1 MDNGLEWLPHPG
13 AQPVKLPP
21 IPSQSGVDSS
31 SGSGKPLSWK
41 TLSKW
46 LKGRDTVMNIEIA
59 PEELEAYTKRWAL
72 KWHYFQE
79 TFPETSQD
87 DADGMGRDEMRAR
100 ITWLEGEFSR
110 IAERIHNLPDDTA
123 DYEILAG
130 SLFVANLIENCRP
143 DLARVL
149 TTSKTV
155 GDDSTTRDG
164 AGLGTAIA
172 QVCHNSDYFDGHR
185 PPQQLKTVEKS
196 HMFALRCVNEI
207 ITMKQTLAA
216 RSKILHGDLSSPIEN
231 GSRSSK
237 SVGSPVASAV
247 EASEPGD
254 GPDQSIHLHSMGRQL
269 PTTATGPIAG
279 SDPITL
285 RSVLPD
291 LRNPRPR
298 VTNANRRNEPATLV
312 SSANSH
318 MKNLTALLGI
328 AFFGASIT
336 WSTIFSGTRGNVVL
350 ISWAACLFI
359 VGAVGAAGASILVM
373 PDEDIV
379 AKHLTVRWTVRI
391 PSLLA
396 MIHVLAGMFL
406 VAIAILVLDPA
417 NGNLDLRGG
426 QRGTQSAG
434 GYAISVSAVFL
445 IVVGIV
451 WRWYTQHTCWM
462 VQEPTGVG
470 TPRATGDCRPSF
482 SSKVPRLCWD
492 TPGGPI
498 RLLGLLT
505 DTTLSFDNPG
515 RIGGEQQSTFRP
527 GFLSFGPNVTII
539 LAQWPS
545 LQHIQPKPKYKL

>member
-1 MDNGLEWLPHPG
+1 MDTSNGLEWLPHPG

-21 IPSQSGVDSS
+21 ILSQSGVDSS

-59 PEELEAYTKRWAL
+59 IEELEAYTKRWAL

-87 DADGMGRDEMRAR
+87 DVDGMGRDEMRAR

-110 IAERIHNLPDDTA
+110 IAERIHNLPDNTA

-172 QVCHNSDYFDGHR
+172 Q
-185 PPQQLKTVEKS
+185 LKTVEKS

-216 RSKILHGDLSSPIEN
+216 RSKVGILHGDLSSPIEN

-254 GPDQSIHLHSMGRQL
+254 GPDQSIHLHSMGRQS

-336 WSTIFSGTRGNVVL
+336 WSTIFSGTRGNVIL

-391 PSLLA
+391 LSLLA

-406 VAIAILVLDPA
+406 VANCHLGFGSCKRQSRPPRRTT
-417 NGNLDLRGG
+417 GNAECRRVCDFGVSGVPHRGRYG
-426 QRGTQSAG
+426 VEVV
-434 GYAISVSAVFL
+434 YAA
-445 IVVGIV
+445 
-451 WRWYTQHTCWM
+451 HM
-462 VQEPTGVG
+462 V
-470 TPRATGDCRPSF
+470 
-482 SSKVPRLCWD
+482 
-492 TPGGPI
+492 
-498 RLLGLLT
+498 
-505 DTTLSFDNPG
+505 
-515 RIGGEQQSTFRP
+515 
-527 GFLSFGPNVTII
+527 
-539 LAQWPS
+539 
-545 LQHIQPKPKYKL
+545 